1 MSLDRRG
8 AAENARCGREG
19 DGAGGGT
26 GAAVLE
32 GGGVV
37 IGAGGG
43 KAAFV
48 QVDGFGSF
56 AGTGVLLPRALRVVI
71 TTAI

>member
-1 MSLDRRG
+1 M
-8 AAENARCGREG
+8 
-19 DGAGGGT
+19 
-26 GAAVLE
+26 
-32 GGGVV
+32 

-43 KAAFV
+43 KAALV

-71 TTAI
+71 TTVV